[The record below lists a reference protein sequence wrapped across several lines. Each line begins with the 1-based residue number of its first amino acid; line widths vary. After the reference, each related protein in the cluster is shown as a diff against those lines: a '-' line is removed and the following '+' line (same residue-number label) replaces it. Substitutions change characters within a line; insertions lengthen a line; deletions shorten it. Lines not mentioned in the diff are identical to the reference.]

1 MKHIFVSS
9 ISLLFLLFLL
19 LLEACAD
26 SETLSLPMP
35 DEGEGSGVYVSI
47 SVAVADSQGTQS
59 RAIGSPKPGEN
70 GDSLQVG
77 MGDENKVYD
86 LNVFFFQGEV
96 DENTGERLGIN
107 SPHADEIDIIH
118 IAYFSDLIPEASGNI
133 TRYITPAREID
144 DLQIGQT
151 YDVLVVANLGRDA
164 EQLSGLDKNL
174 ASLRD
179 YRVLAMS
186 GDKEDGYHFRMA
198 SAGPEVNSIKIIPNN
213 SPTKPSIVSVYV
225 ERLAARVD
233 CCWNDSY
240 EVTGEEL
247 PSEEGSSSTEADKVK
262 ILGASLVNRYRGET
276 WAFKRV
282 TNGLTDL
289 NDITYLGDETV
300 NNSGVASNYV
310 LDPLTLTVSGKSNSD
325 YNYYYTEYVNWN
337 VDTDFQNPFTI
348 QVTSEHGGD
357 TYIRWAYTRE
367 NVNQADVLSDMNGRE
382 LYATGIMFQAQYT
395 PAGFREGDTFYVYP
409 NNGVRT
415 IYTADGL
422 RMEHGDVFA
431 DLPEA
436 NWGDVDGCEVYD
448 QGRCYYVY
456 WIRHA
461 DDYNTADISPMEYAI
476 VRNNIYQLKINS
488 ISGLG
493 TPEPDSNVEEVEFD
507 IHVWVKPWAKVEV
520 EVPPFD

>member
-1 MKHIFVSS
+1 MKSIFSYIFFPFLPLALCLSACTDEASPSS
-9 ISLLFLLFLL
+9 L
-19 LLEACAD
+19 AG
-26 SETLSLPMP
+26 
-35 DEGEGSGVYVSI
+35 DEDEGSGVFVSVVVNTGGDA
-47 SVAVADSQGTQS
+47 STRVPTG
-59 RAIGSPKPGEN
+59 GEN
-70 GDSLQVG
+70 GDGLQPG
-77 MGDENKVYD
+77 EGDENKVHD
-86 LNVFFFQGEV
+86 LNVFFFQG
-96 DENTGERLGIN
+96 DNGIN
-107 SPHADEIDIIH
+107 STGNPGIDCQL
-118 IAYFSDLIPEASGNI
+118 YFSSAELRAS
-133 TRYITPAREID
+133 D
-144 DLQIGQT
+144 DDTYYSVAKEVTDNGLRIGET
-151 YDVLVVANLGRDA
+151 YRVLVIANAGSRLAGANTLDA
-164 EQLSGLDKNL
+164 
-174 ASLRD
+174 LRD
-179 YRVLAMS
+179 YRIAQPVSADYTRFL
-186 GDKEDGYHFRMA
+186 MA
-198 SAGPEVNSIKIIPNN
+198 SESDADPVEIVPSTPN
-213 SPTKPSIVSVYV
+213 KPVKVFVDV
-225 ERLAARVD
+225 ERMAARVD

-247 PSEEGSSSTEADKVK
+247 PSEGGSSSTEADKVK

-282 TNGLTDL
+282 TNSLDNL

-310 LDPLTLTVSGKSNSD
+310 LDPLTASADKKSNSD

-337 VDTDFQNPFTI
+337 VDTDFQTPFTI

-367 NVNQADVLSDMNGRE
+367 NVNRSGVLSDTNGRE

-415 IYTADGL
+415 IYTANEL
-422 RMEHGDVFA
+422 RKEHGDVFA

-461 DDYNTADISPMEYAI
+461 DGNDINAISPMEYAI

-493 TPEPDSNVEEVEFD
+493 TPEPDSNVKEVEFD
-507 IHVWVKPWAKVEV
+507 IHVRVKPWAKVEV

>member
-1 MKHIFVSS
+1 MKSIFSYIFFPFLPLALCLSACTDEASPSS
-9 ISLLFLLFLL
+9 L
-19 LLEACAD
+19 AG
-26 SETLSLPMP
+26 
-35 DEGEGSGVYVSI
+35 DEDEGSGVFVSVVVNTGGDA
-47 SVAVADSQGTQS
+47 STRVPTG
-59 RAIGSPKPGEN
+59 GEN
-70 GDSLQVG
+70 GDGLQPG
-77 MGDENKVYD
+77 EGDENKVHD
-86 LNVFFFQGEV
+86 LNVFFFQGG
-96 DENTGERLGIN
+96 NGIN
-107 SPHADEIDIIH
+107 STGNPGIDCQL
-118 IAYFSDLIPEASGNI
+118 YFSSAELIP
-133 TRYITPAREID
+133 ARDGGTTYYSVAKEVTD
-144 DLQIGQT
+144 NGLLIGKT
-151 YDVLVVANLGRDA
+151 YCVLVIANAGSRLTGANTLDA
-164 EQLSGLDKNL
+164 
-174 ASLRD
+174 LRD
-179 YRVLAMS
+179 YRIAQPVSADYTRFL
-186 GDKEDGYHFRMA
+186 MA
-198 SAGPEVNSIKIIPNN
+198 SASDAGPITIEPSTRN
-213 SPTKPSIVSVYV
+213 KPVKVSVRV
-225 ERLAARVD
+225 ERMAARVD

-240 EVTGEEL
+240 EVPEDNDL
-247 PSEEGSSSTEADKVK
+247 PSFGGISSTEADKVK

-282 TNGLTDL
+282 TNSPDNL

-300 NNSGVASNYV
+300 NNSRVASNYV
-310 LDPLTLTVSGKSNSD
+310 LDPLTASGKSNSD
-325 YNYYYTEYVNWN
+325 YNYYYTEYVNWD
-337 VDTDFQNPFTI
+337 VDADADADADFRNPFTA

-367 NVNQADVLSDMNGRE
+367 NVNQAPEQDATNWRE

-415 IYTADGL
+415 IYTAAEL
-422 RMEHGDVFA
+422 CNQHYDVFG

-461 DDYNTADISPMEYAI
+461 DDYDINAISPMEYAI

-493 TPEPDSNVEEVEFD
+493 TPEPDSNVKEVEFD
-507 IHVWVKPWAKVEV
+507 IHVWVKPWTKVEV

>member
-1 MKHIFVSS
+1 MKHIFFSS

-26 SETLSLPMP
+26 SETLSLPAP
-35 DEGEGSGVYVSI
+35 DEEEGSGVYVSI

-70 GDSLQVG
+70 GDGLQVG

-107 SPHADEIDIIH
+107 SPNADKINIIH

-179 YRVLAMS
+179 YTVVAMS
-186 GDKEDGYHFRMA
+186 GDREDGPHFRMA
-198 SAGPEVNSIKIIPNN
+198 SAGPEVNSIEIIPNN
-213 SPTKPSIVSVYV
+213 SPTKPSIVSVDV

-247 PSEEGSSSTEADKVK
+247 PSFGGSSFTEADKVK

-282 TNGLTDL
+282 TKSLDNL

-310 LDPLTLTVSGKSNSD
+310 LDPLTASRKSNSD
-325 YNYYYTEYVNWN
+325 YNYYYTEYVNWD
-337 VDTDFQNPFTI
+337 VVADFQNPFTI

-367 NVNQADVLSDMNGRE
+367 NINQAPPVLDATNWRE

-415 IYTADGL
+415 IYTAAEL
-422 RMEHGDVFA
+422 CKQHYDVFG
-431 DLPEA
+431 DLPQA

-461 DDYNTADISPMEYAI
+461 DDSDINAIRPMEYAI

-493 TPEPDSNVEEVEFD
+493 TPEPDSNVKEVEFD
-507 IHVWVKPWAKVEV
+507 IHVWVKPWTEVEV

>member
-1 MKHIFVSS
+1 MKSIFSYIFFPFLPLALCLSACTDEASPSS
-9 ISLLFLLFLL
+9 L
-19 LLEACAD
+19 AG
-26 SETLSLPMP
+26 
-35 DEGEGSGVYVSI
+35 DEDEGSGVFVSVVVNTGGDA
-47 SVAVADSQGTQS
+47 STRVPTG
-59 RAIGSPKPGEN
+59 GEN
-70 GDSLQVG
+70 GDGLQPG
-77 MGDENKVYD
+77 EGDENKVHD
-86 LNVFFFQGEV
+86 LNVFFFQG
-96 DENTGERLGIN
+96 DNGIN
-107 SPHADEIDIIH
+107 STGNPGIDCQL
-118 IAYFSDLIPEASGNI
+118 YFSSAELRAS
-133 TRYITPAREID
+133 D
-144 DLQIGQT
+144 DDTYYSVAKEVTDNGLRIGET
-151 YDVLVVANLGRDA
+151 YRVLVIANAGSRLAGANTLDA
-164 EQLSGLDKNL
+164 
-174 ASLRD
+174 LRD
-179 YRVLAMS
+179 YRIAQPVSADYTRFL
-186 GDKEDGYHFRMA
+186 MA
-198 SAGPEVNSIKIIPNN
+198 SESDADPVEIVPSTPN
-213 SPTKPSIVSVYV
+213 KPVTVSVGV
-225 ERLAARVD
+225 ERMAARVD

-240 EVTGEEL
+240 EVPEDNDL
-247 PSEEGSSSTEADKVK
+247 PSFGGSSSTEADKVE

-289 NDITYLGDETV
+289 NDITYLDDEAVDNT
-300 NNSGVASNYV
+300 GHASNYV
-310 LDPLTLTVSGKSNSD
+310 LDPLTASGKSNSD

-337 VDTDFQNPFTI
+337 VDADFRKPFTI

-367 NVNQADVLSDMNGRE
+367 NVNRAPVPDATNWRE
-382 LYATGIMFQAQYT
+382 LYATGIMFQARYT

-422 RMEHGDVFA
+422 RREHYDVF
-431 DLPEA
+431 DGLPEA

-461 DDYNTADISPMEYAI
+461 DDNNAAAISPMEYAI

-507 IHVWVKPWAKVEV
+507 IHVRVKPWAKVEV

>member
-1 MKHIFVSS
+1 MKSIFSYIFFPFLPLALCLSACTDEASPSS
-9 ISLLFLLFLL
+9 L
-19 LLEACAD
+19 AG
-26 SETLSLPMP
+26 
-35 DEGEGSGVYVSI
+35 DEDEGSGVFVSVVVNTGGDA
-47 SVAVADSQGTQS
+47 STRVPTG
-59 RAIGSPKPGEN
+59 GEN
-70 GDSLQVG
+70 GDGLQPG
-77 MGDENKVYD
+77 EGDENKVHD
-86 LNVFFFQGEV
+86 LNVFFFQG
-96 DENTGERLGIN
+96 DNGIN
-107 SPHADEIDIIH
+107 STGNPGIDCQL
-118 IAYFSDLIPEASGNI
+118 YFSSAELWES
-133 TRYITPAREID
+133 D
-144 DLQIGQT
+144 DDTYYSVAKEVTDNGLRIGET
-151 YDVLVVANLGRDA
+151 YRVLVIANAGSRLAGANTLDA
-164 EQLSGLDKNL
+164 
-174 ASLRD
+174 LRD
-179 YRVLAMS
+179 YRIAQPVSADYTRFL
-186 GDKEDGYHFRMA
+186 MA
-198 SAGPEVNSIKIIPNN
+198 SASDAGPITIEPRTRNN
-213 SPTKPSIVSVYV
+213 PVKVFVDV
-225 ERLAARVD
+225 ERMAARVD

-240 EVTGEEL
+240 EVPEDNDL
-247 PSEEGSSSTEADKVK
+247 PSFGGSSSTEADKVE

-282 TNGLTDL
+282 TNSLDNL
-289 NDITYLGDETV
+289 NDITYLGDETA
-300 NNSGVASNYV
+300 GNYV
-310 LDPLTLTVSGKSNSD
+310 LDPLTASASKSNSD

-337 VDTDFQNPFTI
+337 VDADFRNPFTA
-348 QVTSEHGGD
+348 QVTSEHGDD

-367 NVNQADVLSDMNGRE
+367 NINLSDVLNGTNGRE
-382 LYATGIMFQAQYT
+382 LYATGIMFQARYT
-395 PAGFREGDTFYVYP
+395 PAGFTERETFYVYP

-422 RMEHGDVFA
+422 RREHDDVFG

-461 DDYNTADISPMEYAI
+461 DDNNAAAISPMEYAI

>member
-1 MKHIFVSS
+1 MKSIFSYILFPFLPLALCLSACTDEASPSS
-9 ISLLFLLFLL
+9 L
-19 LLEACAD
+19 AG
-26 SETLSLPMP
+26 
-35 DEGEGSGVYVSI
+35 DEDEGSGVFVS
-47 SVAVADSQGTQS
+47 VVVNTGGDAFTRVPTG
-59 RAIGSPKPGEN
+59 GEN
-70 GDSLQVG
+70 GDGLQAG
-77 MGDENKVYD
+77 EGDENKVHD
-86 LNVFFFQGEV
+86 LNVFFFQG
-96 DENTGERLGIN
+96 DNGIN
-107 SPHADEIDIIH
+107 SADNPAIDCQL
-118 IAYFSDLIPEASGNI
+118 YFSSAELWAS
-133 TRYITPAREID
+133 D
-144 DLQIGQT
+144 DDTYYSAAKEVTDNGLRIGET
-151 YDVLVVANLGRDA
+151 YRVLVIANAGSRLTGVNTLDA
-164 EQLSGLDKNL
+164 
-174 ASLRD
+174 LRD
-179 YRVLAMS
+179 YRIAQPVSADYTRFL
-186 GDKEDGYHFRMA
+186 MA
-198 SAGPEVNSIKIIPNN
+198 SASDAGPITIEPRTRNN
-213 SPTKPSIVSVYV
+213 PVEVSVRV
-225 ERLAARVD
+225 ERMAARVD

-240 EVTGEEL
+240 EVPEDNDL
-247 PSEEGSSSTEADKVK
+247 PSFGGSSSTEADKVK

-310 LDPLTLTVSGKSNSD
+310 LDPLTASADKSNSD
-325 YNYYYTEYVNWN
+325 YNYYYTEYVNWD
-337 VDTDFQNPFTI
+337 VDADADADFRNPFTA
-348 QVTSEHGGD
+348 QVISEYGGD

-367 NVNQADVLSDMNGRE
+367 NVNQAPEQDATNWRE

-415 IYTADGL
+415 IYTAVGL
-422 RMEHGDVFA
+422 RREHDDVFG

-461 DDYNTADISPMEYAI
+461 DDKNIAAISPMEYAI

-493 TPEPDSNVEEVEFD
+493 TPEPDSNVKEVEFD
-507 IHVWVKPWAKVEV
+507 IHVRVKLWTEVEV

>member
-1 MKHIFVSS
+1 MKSIFSYIFFPFLPLALCLSACTDEASPSS
-9 ISLLFLLFLL
+9 L
-19 LLEACAD
+19 AG
-26 SETLSLPMP
+26 
-35 DEGEGSGVYVSI
+35 DEDEGSGVFVSVVVNTGGDA
-47 SVAVADSQGTQS
+47 STRVPTG
-59 RAIGSPKPGEN
+59 GEN
-70 GDSLQVG
+70 GDGLQPG
-77 MGDENKVYD
+77 EGDENKVHD
-86 LNVFFFQGEV
+86 LNVFFFQGN
-96 DENTGERLGIN
+96 DGIN
-107 SPHADEIDIIH
+107 STGNPGIDCQL
-118 IAYFSDLIPEASGNI
+118 YFSSAELWASDDDTYYSVAKEVTDNGLLIGE
-133 TRYITPAREID
+133 
-144 DLQIGQT
+144 T
-151 YDVLVVANLGRDA
+151 YCVLVIANAGSRLAGANTLDA
-164 EQLSGLDKNL
+164 
-174 ASLRD
+174 LRD
-179 YRVLAMS
+179 YRIAQPVSADYTRFL
-186 GDKEDGYHFRMA
+186 MA
-198 SAGPEVNSIKIIPNN
+198 SERDADPVEIEPRTRNN
-213 SPTKPSIVSVYV
+213 PVKVSVRV
-225 ERLAARVD
+225 ERMAARVD

-247 PSEEGSSSTEADKVK
+247 PSEGGSSSTEADKVK

-282 TNGLTDL
+282 TNSLTDFS
-289 NDITYLGDETV
+289 DITYLGDETV

-310 LDPLTLTVSGKSNSD
+310 LDPLTASARKSNSD
-325 YNYYYTEYVNWN
+325 YNYYYTEYVNWD
-337 VDTDFQNPFTI
+337 VDADADFRNPFTA
-348 QVTSEHGGD
+348 QVISEYGGD

-367 NVNQADVLSDMNGRE
+367 NVNQAPEQDATNWRE

-415 IYTADGL
+415 IYTAVGL
-422 RMEHGDVFA
+422 RREHDDVFG

-461 DDYNTADISPMEYAI
+461 DDYDINAISPMEYAI

-493 TPEPDSNVEEVEFD
+493 TPEPDSNVKEVEFD
-507 IHVWVKPWAKVEV
+507 IHVQVKPWAKVEV

>member
-1 MKHIFVSS
+1 MKSIFSYIFFPFLPLALCLSACTDEASPSS
-9 ISLLFLLFLL
+9 L
-19 LLEACAD
+19 AG
-26 SETLSLPMP
+26 
-35 DEGEGSGVYVSI
+35 DEDEGSGVFVSVVVNTGGDA
-47 SVAVADSQGTQS
+47 STRVPTG
-59 RAIGSPKPGEN
+59 GEN
-70 GDSLQVG
+70 GDGLQPG
-77 MGDENKVYD
+77 EGDENKVHD
-86 LNVFFFQGEV
+86 LNVFFFQG
-96 DENTGERLGIN
+96 DIGIN
-107 SPHADEIDIIH
+107 STGNPGIDCQL
-118 IAYFSDLIPEASGNI
+118 YFSSAELRAS
-133 TRYITPAREID
+133 D
-144 DLQIGQT
+144 DDTYYSVAKEVTDNGLRIGET
-151 YDVLVVANLGRDA
+151 YRVLVIANAGSRLAGANTLDA
-164 EQLSGLDKNL
+164 
-174 ASLRD
+174 LRD
-179 YRVLAMS
+179 YRIAQPVSADYTRFL
-186 GDKEDGYHFRMA
+186 MA
-198 SAGPEVNSIKIIPNN
+198 SESDADPVEIVPRTPN
-213 SPTKPSIVSVYV
+213 KPVTVSVRV

-247 PSEEGSSSTEADKVK
+247 PSEGGSSSTEADKVK

-282 TNGLTDL
+282 TNSLDNL

-337 VDTDFQNPFTI
+337 VDTDFQTPFTI

-367 NVNQADVLSDMNGRE
+367 NVNRSGVLSDTNGRE

-415 IYTADGL
+415 IYTANEL
-422 RMEHGDVFA
+422 RKEHGDVFA

-461 DDYNTADISPMEYAI
+461 DGNDINAISPMEYAI

-493 TPEPDSNVEEVEFD
+493 TPEPDSNVKEVEFD
-507 IHVWVKPWAKVEV
+507 IHVRVKPWAKVEV